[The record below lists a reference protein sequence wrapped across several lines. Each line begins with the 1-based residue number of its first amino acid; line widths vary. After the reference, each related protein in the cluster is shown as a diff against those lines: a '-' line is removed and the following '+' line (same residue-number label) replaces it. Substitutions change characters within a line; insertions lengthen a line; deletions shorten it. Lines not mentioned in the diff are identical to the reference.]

1 MPLDPQQLLDQKSA
15 EVDRA
20 LEAFLRSDPRDV
32 PNLHD
37 GVLYALGLDQ
47 QDPAIRGKRI
57 RPALCLITCEAL
69 DGDTQKALPF
79 AMAIELMHNFF
90 LVHDDIEDGDQFRR
104 GRPSVWKRY
113 GLAHAVNIGDFLFTK
128 VFAAF
133 LSRRADTDG
142 TGTDGAET
150 DGAGTDGAET
160 DGAGTDGVTTSA
172 PSGVED
178 LPLQFALCRLLVET
192 LEYTHVGQAQ
202 DINALRSRDITIEQ
216 YLEIV
221 TNKTAYYLAAP
232 MLGGAMVAG
241 ATPQTLEA
249 IRELGKCVGP
259 VFQIVDD
266 TIDLTHGKGRETVGS
281 DVREGKRSYLVA
293 WAASKA
299 SAAASAN
306 ASPSDPKVSP
316 SERKVSPSEREVSP
330 SERKVSP
337 SEREVSPS
345 EREVSPSERKVSPSE
360 RDEMFRILD
369 LPREETTAEY
379 VAWVRALFDRV
390 GAIEAGRAHCRRLMG
405 QAHAAMSDAPVRL
418 RDTLLAL
425 FEALLER
432 KK

>member
-1 MPLDPQQLLDQKSA
+1 MPLDPHQLLDEKSA
-15 EVDRA
+15 WVDRA
-20 LEAFLRSDPRDV
+20 LEQFLRSDPRDV

-47 QDPAIRGKRI
+47 RDPAIRGKRI

-69 DGDTQKALPF
+69 GGDTQKALPF

-113 GLAHAVNIGDFLFTK
+113 GLAHAINIGDFLFTK

-142 TGTDGAET
+142 AET
-150 DGAGTDGAET
+150 DGAGTASAET
-160 DGAGTDGVTTSA
+160 AGAGTDGVTNSA

-221 TNKTAYYLAAP
+221 TNKTGYYLAAP

-241 ATPQTLEA
+241 ASPQTLEA
-249 IRELGKCVGP
+249 IRNLGKCVGP

-266 TIDLTHGKGRETVGS
+266 SIDLTHGKGRETVGS

-299 SAAASAN
+299 SAAAKESAAANAN
-306 ASPSDPKVSP
+306 ASPSERKVSP
-316 SERKVSPSEREVSP
+316 SERKVSPSEC
-330 SERKVSP
+330 KVSP
-337 SEREVSPS
+337 SERE
-345 EREVSPSERKVSPSE
+345 VSPSE

-369 LPREETTAEY
+369 LPREETTPEH

-390 GAIEAGRAHCRRLMG
+390 GAIEAGRAHCRKLMD
-405 QAHAAMSDAPVRL
+405 QAHAAMANAPARL
-418 RDTLLAL
+418 RDTLLTL
-425 FEALLER
+425 FEALLDR

>member
-1 MPLDPQQLLDQKSA
+1 MRPDPHQLLDQKSA

-20 LEAFLRSDPRDV
+20 LEAFLRSDPRPV
-32 PNLHD
+32 ENLHD
-37 GVLYALGLDQ
+37 ATLYALGLDQ

-128 VFAAF
+128 AFAAL
-133 LSRRADTDG
+133 LSRPAATN
-142 TGTDGAET
+142 GAET
-150 DGAGTDGAET
+150 DGAGTDGAGTDGAGTDGAGT
-160 DGAGTDGVTTSA
+160 DGAGTDGVTNSA

-192 LEYTHVGQAQ
+192 LECTHVGQAQ

-221 TNKTAYYLAAP
+221 TNKTGYYLAAP

-249 IRELGKCVGP
+249 IRNLGKCVGP

-299 SAAASAN
+299 SAA
-306 ASPSDPKVSP
+306 
-316 SERKVSPSEREVSP
+316 
-330 SERKVSP
+330 
-337 SEREVSPS
+337 
-345 EREVSPSERKVSPSE
+345 E

-369 LPREETTAEY
+369 LPREETTPEH

-390 GAIEAGRAHCRRLMG
+390 GAIEAGRAHCRKLMD
-405 QAHAAMSDAPVRL
+405 QAHAAMSDAPARL

>member
-1 MPLDPQQLLDQKSA
+1 MPLDPHQLLDQKSA
-15 EVDRA
+15 DVDRA

-69 DGDTQKALPF
+69 DGDAQKALPF

-142 TGTDGAET
+142 G
-150 DGAGTDGAET
+150 
-160 DGAGTDGVTTSA
+160 GTDGVTDSA

-178 LPLQFALCRLLVET
+178 LALQFALCRLLVET

-221 TNKTAYYLAAP
+221 TNKTGYYLAAP

-241 ATPQTLEA
+241 ASPQTLEA
-249 IRELGKCVGP
+249 IRNLGKCVGP

-266 TIDLTHGKGRETVGS
+266 TIDLTHGKGRESVGS

-299 SAAASAN
+299 SAAAGAN
-306 ASPSDPKVSP
+306 VSP
-316 SERKVSPSEREVSP
+316 SERKVSPSERE
-330 SERKVSP
+330 
-337 SEREVSPS
+337 
-345 EREVSPSERKVSPSE
+345 VSPSE

-369 LPREETTAEY
+369 LPREETTAEH

-390 GAIEAGRAHCRRLMG
+390 GAIEAGRAHCRALMD
-405 QAHAAMSDAPVRL
+405 QAHAVMSAAPARL

-425 FEALLER
+425 FEALLDR

>member
-1 MPLDPQQLLDQKSA
+1 MPLDPHQLLDEKSA
-15 EVDRA
+15 WVDRA
-20 LEAFLRSDPRDV
+20 LEQFLRSDPRDV

-47 QDPAIRGKRI
+47 RDPAIRGKRI

-69 DGDTQKALPF
+69 GGDTQKALPF

-113 GLAHAVNIGDFLFTK
+113 GLAHAINIGDFLFTK

-142 TGTDGAET
+142 AET
-150 DGAGTDGAET
+150 DGAGTASAET
-160 DGAGTDGVTTSA
+160 AGAGTDGVTNSA

-221 TNKTAYYLAAP
+221 TNKTGYYLAAP

-241 ATPQTLEA
+241 ASPQTLEA
-249 IRELGKCVGP
+249 IRNLGKCVGP

-266 TIDLTHGKGRETVGS
+266 SIDLTHGKGRETVGS

-299 SAAASAN
+299 SAAAKESAAANAN
-306 ASPSDPKVSP
+306 ASPSERKVSP
-316 SERKVSPSEREVSP
+316 SERKVSPSEC
-330 SERKVSP
+330 KVSP
-337 SEREVSPS
+337 SERE
-345 EREVSPSERKVSPSE
+345 VSPSE

-369 LPREETTAEY
+369 LPREETTPEH

-390 GAIEAGRAHCRRLMG
+390 GAIEAGRAHCRKLMD
-405 QAHAAMSDAPVRL
+405 QAHAAMSDAPARL
-418 RDTLLAL
+418 RDTLLTL
-425 FEALLER
+425 FEALLDR